1 MKGIM
6 FFDDNLKEVKLPEV
20 NKEAWDDFMS
30 KVQYAFFDIPER
42 LAWFKETYKQF
53 DNYDGLFDK
62 DLTGAYMLEDEYW
75 YLCKDESIRNKIV
88 QAYIMNTKLP
98 LEGEDDGQ

>member
-6 FFDDNLKEVKLPEV
+6 FFDDDLKEVKLPEV

-30 KVQYAFFDIPER
+30 KVEYAFFDIPER
-42 LAWFKETYKQF
+42 LAWFKETYRQF

-62 DLTGAYMLEDEYW
+62 DITGAYILEDDYW
-75 YLCKDESIRNKIV
+75 YLLKDEELRGYILEAYIRNT
-88 QAYIMNTKLP
+88 MFP
-98 LEGEDDGQ
+98 LEGGDK

>member
-6 FFDDNLKEVKLPEV
+6 FFDDDLKEVKLPEV
-20 NKEAWDDFMS
+20 NKEAWDNFMS
-30 KVQYAFFDIPER
+30 KVEYVFFDIPER

-53 DNYDGLFDK
+53 DKYDGLFDK
-62 DLTGAYMLEDEYW
+62 DITGAYILEDDYW
-75 YLCKDESIRNKIV
+75 HLLGDEELRRYIV

-98 LEGEDDGQ
+98 LEGGEK